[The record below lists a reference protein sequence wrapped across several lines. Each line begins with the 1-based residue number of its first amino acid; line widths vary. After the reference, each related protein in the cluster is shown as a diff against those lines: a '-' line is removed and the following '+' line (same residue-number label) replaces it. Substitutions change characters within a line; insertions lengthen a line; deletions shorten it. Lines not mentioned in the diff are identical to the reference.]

1 MKLIVKTLAG
11 KQMPLEIEPDFTVR
25 QVKEQIEKD
34 HGLKADLLKLIHYGK
49 VLDNDEKKASD
60 FTIKEN
66 DFIVAMVQKPKPQP
80 KPKEEVKKEEEPAK
94 AEQPA

>member
-1 MKLIVKTLAG
+1 
-11 KQMPLEIEPDFTVR
+11 MPLEIDADFTVR

-60 FTIKEN
+60 FQIKEN
-66 DFIVAMVQKPKPQP
+66 DFIVAMVQKPKPVP
-80 KPKEEVKKEEEPAK
+80 KAKEEVKKEEEPAK
-94 AEQPA
+94 VEQPAQS